1 LSIRRSGQQGAIV
14 RRSRSS
20 EGSWRAKYLLGE
32 LNVGAAHLV
41 QELAEKIPG
50 WIERILLPELSE
62 LKGEIKVVNAKIEG
76 VGERLEAKIDSLD
89 EKLSAKIDGLEGR
102 MQGELKAVHTE
113 IKRLDDKVDALEQRT
128 DMTQRL
134 AVVEERFRE
143 LRAKG

>member
-1 LSIRRSGQQGAIV
+1 
-14 RRSRSS
+14 
-20 EGSWRAKYLLGE
+20 
-32 LNVGAAHLV
+32 LV
-41 QELAEKIPG
+41 QEMAEKIPG

-89 EKLSAKIDGLEGR
+89 EKLAAKIDGLEGR

-113 IKRLDDKVDALEQRT
+113 IKRLDDKIDALEQRT
-128 DMTQRL
+128 DLTKRM
-134 AVVEERFRE
+134 AVVEERFKE